1 MALNCLVKDSKE
13 ILKRFWCVENNGT
26 DNVQVVKQQLM
37 DKINQAQQIGKVNNV
52 DPKDVTP

>member
-1 MALNCLVKDSKE
+1 MIYVND
-13 ILKRFWCVENNGT
+13 RFWCVENNGT